1 MGTYNPNT
9 PIILGEEW
17 VPIRDADLVYNQAV
31 NSFEMGHAFTLT
43 SPTQLGLGRFYIH
56 TFPDN
61 FVRNQIFNL
70 SVYPKGQEA
79 NSGPIRSVIIPCNNG
94 GITGAAL
101 FEAASV
107 AEALWNP
114 SGSAAI
120 QFNMGLGVDRKL
132 EAFFAVDQYAQLLQG
147 KRILDVHFLSN
158 VDVNASSSILPMDP
172 TIELSLEIRGES
184 SSFSEF
190 YDALV
195 PPNTPPETIQ
205 FERRH
210 FGDTNLWFNSVNTV
224 TGFTNLSTSLMPWT
238 YNELR
243 RFEATAGV
251 GRLRVYISS
260 LGDADPGLNVFVAYA
275 ALEVFY
281 CEERR
286 LATGSHIYNG
296 HTVNALSQRLSPYNY
311 NLNTIQMYDLNG
323 NANPILPAGEYV
335 VTLSQGNL
343 GDDVF
348 SARNPGR
355 QPVLNAVQELYTL
368 PPHEGI
374 QVNIPFPMDDTA
386 IGKTLSKET
395 VHILPQVSLHTT
407 GGSVLTPMHVY
418 GRQSV
423 AQVYGNITAT
433 QEILDSAAGAAF
445 SYPWVRYYA
454 RRFGDTTVPLRLDSL
469 SPTVSGSGMGV
480 YLSPEEWDDL
490 PEIIDGWKQVT
501 LRFPTPPTMGTG
513 MTPTWRWSATGE
525 AAGNRW
531 EVLGCT
537 APALSGNPGAGT
549 FFQNAPT
556 ALNLTTATYGQPS
569 AGATVNEGWIPQYA
583 PPVSA
588 TADDQTSDAVLIFSQ
603 DPPAVSGFAVAVTS
617 QPVSGIGQNCGLNPC
632 GIPTALYY
640 NRLTWTPDTS
650 QVAFDDF
657 NRVSAS
663 NWGTSSSGLVWA
675 NQGGAATDHIVNG
688 TYGQHILPS
697 TGNPRRDV
705 VGSYVDTEAQVTA
718 SSPLVSTGAAIE
730 TGILLRNQDSANH
743 YTANL
748 IWNTDNTVAVRL
760 SVVLAGVKTTLATTT
775 IGWYVAGDSFTL
787 KARIDGSN
795 IYAKAWKYDGEE
807 PTFWQVNTV
816 NTSITAAGGVGLRSE
831 APAGNT
837 NTLPFTVS
845 FDAFTNTPV
854 TSFVYEIQRSDTVDT
869 GWETIMLGNPT
880 VSGFSDFEARVGIVS
895 SYRIR
900 EVNQYGFY
908 GPWSSTV
915 TATLTDPGL
924 VAGCVG
930 INGHVLIFTS
940 NSRQDGTANL
950 GYLSVWESGNVEEG
964 FTFPEAGWVQLQSMY
979 NKDFYTAF
987 RPLERGGDRFQRNV
1001 LVQAAAIAPETLAD
1015 FTGLRDLAWDSVPYV
1030 CVRDEDGNRWFATIV
1045 VPSANVRLNRS
1056 IYIATVDII
1065 EVTDTPAAV
1074 SP

>member
-1 MGTYNPNT
+1 MGNYNPNT

-17 VPIRDADLVYNQAV
+17 VPIRDTDLVYNQAV

-43 SPTQLGLGRFYIH
+43 STTQLGLGRFYIH
-56 TFPDN
+56 KFPDN
-61 FVRNQIFNL
+61 FMRNQIFNM

-79 NSGPIRSVIIPCNNG
+79 NTGPIRSVIIPCNNG

-101 FEAASV
+101 FDAASV

-114 SGSAAI
+114 SGNAAI
-120 QFNMGLGVDRKL
+120 QFDMGAGTARKL
-132 EAFFAVDQYAQLLQG
+132 EAFFAVDQYSQLLQG
-147 KRILDVHFLSN
+147 KRILDLQFLSN
-158 VDVNASSSILPMDP
+158 IDTNAGFPLPMDP

-184 SSFSEF
+184 TAFSMF

-195 PPNTPPETIQ
+195 PPNTPAETIQ
-205 FERRH
+205 AERRH
-210 FGDTNLWFNSVNTV
+210 FGDTNFWFNSTNTAG
-224 TGFTNLSTSLMPWT
+224 GFSTVSTSLMPWT

-243 RFEATAGV
+243 RFEATFGV

-260 LGDADPGLNVFVAYA
+260 IGDPDEGLNVFVAYA

-286 LATGSHIYNG
+286 LATGSHIYQG
-296 HTVNALSQRLSPYNY
+296 GTTNALGQRLSPYNY
-311 NLNTIQMYDLNG
+311 GLNAIQMYDLNG
-323 NANPILPAGEYV
+323 NANPTLPAGEYV

-355 QPVLNAVQELYTL
+355 QPTLNAVQELYTL

-374 QVNIPFPMDDTA
+374 QVNIPFPMDETA
-386 IGKTLSKET
+386 IGQTLTKET
-395 VHILPQVSLHTT
+395 VHILPQISLHTT
-407 GGSVLTPMHVY
+407 GGAAFTQVHAY

-423 AQVYGNITAT
+423 AQVYGNVTAT
-433 QEILDSAAGAAF
+433 QEILDSAAGASF

-454 RRFGDTTVPLRLDSL
+454 RRFGDTTVPLRLDSA
-469 SPTVSGSGMGV
+469 SPTVSGSGMSV
-480 YLSPEEWDDL
+480 LLSPEEWDDL
-490 PEIIDGWKQVT
+490 PEIIDGWKQIT
-501 LRFPTPPTMGTG
+501 LRFPTAPAMGTG

-525 AAGNRW
+525 AAGSRW

-556 ALNLTTATYGQPS
+556 ALNLTTATYGAPTV
-569 AGATVNEGWIPQYA
+569 GATVNEGWIPQYA

-588 TADDQTSDAVLIFSQ
+588 TVDDQTSDAVLMFSQ
-603 DPPAVSGFAVAVTS
+603 DPPTVAGFAVTVTS
-617 QPVSGIGQNCGLNPC
+617 QPVSGIGLDCGLNPC
-632 GIPTALYY
+632 GIPTAIYY
-640 NRLTWTPDTS
+640 NRMTWTPDTS
-650 QVAFDDF
+650 QVAFDNF
-657 NRVSAS
+657 SRVSAS

-675 NQGGAATDHIVNG
+675 NQGGLAAEHIVNG
-688 TYGQHILPS
+688 TFGQHIIPS
-697 TGNPRRDV
+697 TASPRRDV
-705 VGSYVDTEAQVTA
+705 VGSFTDTEVQVTA
-718 SSPLVSTGAAIE
+718 SVPVVSTGAAIE
-730 TGILLRNQDSANH
+730 TGILLRNVDSANH

-748 IWNTDNTVAVRL
+748 IWGTDNTVAVRL
-760 SVVLAGVKTTLATTT
+760 SSVVAGVKTTLATTT

-795 IYAKAWKYDGEE
+795 IYARAWKYDGEE
-807 PTFWQVNTV
+807 PTFWQVSTV
-816 NTSITAAGGVGLRSE
+816 STAFTAAGGVGLRSE
-831 APAGNT
+831 APTGNT

-845 FDAFTNTPV
+845 FDAFTNAPA

-869 GWETIMLGNPT
+869 GWETIMLGNPS
-880 VSGFSDFEARVGIVS
+880 VSGFSDFEARVGVVS

-900 EVNQYGFY
+900 EVNAYGFY
-908 GPWSSTV
+908 GLWSSTV
-915 TATLTDPGL
+915 TATVTDPGL

-930 INGHVLIFTS
+930 DGHVLILTS
-940 NSRQDGTANL
+940 NSRQDGSANL
-950 GYLSVWESGNVEEG
+950 GYLSVWEGGDTVDEG

-987 RPLERGGDRFQRNV
+987 RPLERGGDRFQRSV
-1001 LVQAAAIAPETLAD
+1001 LVQAAAISAETLAD
-1015 FTGLRDLAWDSVPYV
+1015 FVDLRDLAWDTVPYV

-1045 VPSANVRLNRS
+1045 VPSAHVRLNRS
-1056 IYIATVDII
+1056 IYVATVDVI
-1065 EVTDTPAAV
+1065 EVTDTPTAV